1 MMQQHKHIVLWQKS
15 VALLSLLVLLCFS
28 VANVA
33 HIHYEIPGSRLQQE
47 CVLCVIGGQGS
58 VLPGVAPLI
67 AAFLFVLFCSL
78 QLGERPVLASYRSPG
93 TPRAPPL
100 L

>member
-1 MMQQHKHIVLWQKS
+1 MQQNKHIVLWQKS

-28 VANVA
+28 VANA
-33 HIHYEIPGSRLQQE
+33 SHIHCEVPGSLLQQE
-47 CVLCVIGGQGS
+47 CALCVIGWQGS
-58 VLPGVAPLI
+58 VLPGVASLI
-67 AAFLFVLFCSL
+67 AAFLFVLFRTL
-78 QLGERPVLASYRSPG
+78 PPGERPVLASSRSPG

>member
-1 MMQQHKHIVLWQKS
+1 MQQKRHTPLWQKS
-15 VALLSLLVLLCFS
+15 LALLSICVLLCFS
-28 VANVA
+28 AA
-33 HIHYEIPGSRLQQE
+33 TPSHIHAETHGSLLQQE

-67 AAFLFVLFCSL
+67 AAFLFVFFRSL
-78 QLGERPVLASYRSPG
+78 QPGERPVLASYRSPG
-93 TPRAPPL
+93 IPRAPPL

>member
-1 MMQQHKHIVLWQKS
+1 MQQNKHMVLCQKS

-28 VANVA
+28 VATA
-33 HIHYEIPGSRLQQE
+33 SHIYCEVPGGLLQQE
-47 CVLCVIGGQGS
+47 CVLCVIGGQGA
-58 VLPGVAPLI
+58 VLPGVTSLI
-67 AAFLFVLFCSL
+67 AAFLFVLFRTL
-78 QLGERPVLASYRSPG
+78 QPGERPVLASSRSPG